1 MRINPKQVHV
11 SLVLDPIDGRPDGAW
26 VIRYRGEAFLV
37 DTGGGNPEPFVSN
50 GQRLQPIESRAHAPS
65 PDGGF
70 DARTADEIAG
80 ELRINPALLSFV
92 QRSDP
97 SFPEPIATF
106 RDGPV
111 WSAEAVERWLPTR
124 GPLPARDR
132 GQPRP

>member
-1 MRINPKQVHV
+1 MRINPRQVHA
-11 SLVLDPIDGRPDGAW
+11 SLVLDPVDGRPDGAW
-26 VIRYRGEAFLV
+26 VIRYRGEAYLI
-37 DTGGGNPEPFVSN
+37 DKGGGNPEPFVSA
-50 GQRLQPIESRAHAPS
+50 QRLQPIESRAHARP
-65 PDGGF
+65 PEAGF

-97 SFPEPIATF
+97 SFPAPLATF

-124 GPLPARDR
+124 QPLAVRDR
-132 GQPRP
+132 SQQRA

>member
-1 MRINPKQVHV
+1 MRINPKQVHA
-11 SLVLDPIDGRPDGAW
+11 SLVLDEVEGRPDGAW

-50 GQRLQPIESRAHAPS
+50 GQRLQPIESRAHARAPEA
-65 PDGGF
+65 GF

-92 QRSDP
+92 ERSDA
-97 SFPEPIATF
+97 SFPAPIATF

-124 GPLPARDR
+124 ESLPARDR
-132 GQPRP
+132 GQQRG